1 MNNIKFLS
9 MMAGAIVLTFAS
21 CKKDDLTKDFTSSDT
36 QQNGNAKIRFVH
48 VAPDLAGVSVKFNDI
63 SVVGDSIRYSE
74 KSGYTDVAIGSSE
87 SNFKLD
93 MIPVLDSISPGGDV
107 KYYTPNETGLI
118 ASYQQANYMLQKD
131 KSYTCFIIDTM
142 QVLPVLTPSY
152 SGYSKIITD
161 NFVTPGTDSLLVRF
175 YNASHTAGMVDITF
189 TNNSTGAITSI
200 SNVAFLQNPTFNS
213 MTSGDYNIEVK
224 KVGATLATANNIN
237 LETGKSYTF
246 MLRGIMNASGDK
258 ELKIDFV
265 TNEN

>member
-1 MNNIKFLS
+1 MSNIKFLS

-21 CKKDDLTKDFTSSDT
+21 CKKDDLTKDFTSSET

-48 VAPDLAGVSVKFNDI
+48 VAPDLAGVSVRFNDN

-87 SNFKLD
+87 SNFMLD
-93 MIPVLDSISPGGDV
+93 MIPVLDSVSPGGDV
-107 KYYTPNETGLI
+107 SFYTPNETGLI
-118 ASYQQANYMLQKD
+118 ATLQQSNYMLQKD
-131 KSYTCFIIDTM
+131 KSYTCFIVDTM
-142 QVLPVLTPSY
+142 LALPVLTPSY
-152 SGYSKIITD
+152 SGYSRIITD
-161 NFVTPGTDSLLVRF
+161 NYVTPGTDSLLVRF

-189 TNNSTGAITSI
+189 TNNTSGAITSI
-200 SNVAFLQNPTFNS
+200 SNVAYLQNPTFNAV
-213 MTSGDYNIEVK
+213 TSGDYNIEVK